1 MMKTNSHSDPLNDPR
16 FSKLITLMRE
26 QELPVG
32 SADFSS
38 RLQQRIRTASPRPV
52 LFSFPFLR
60 GVAALSLLMGVSVWM
75 FRPVQVA
82 QTPSPVE
89 ILLAA
94 QRDDGAWSAGEPL
107 LHSRYDTGVTALALM
122 ALIRSTPSVLNETQA
137 SSIRAGMEH
146 LLRLQ
151 RPDGRF
157 DAEETGIGFTQYLA
171 GMALQAASQLPNADP
186 KWRSAA
192 SLAASHCPSE
202 IQMAKLNNCLSH
214 PDSFPSRW
222 AEAGGPVA
230 QTAIQLLKP

>member
-1 MMKTNSHSDPLNDPR
+1 MMKTNDDPLNDPR
-16 FSKLITLMRE
+16 FSKLITLLRE
-26 QELPVG
+26 QEIPVG
-32 SADFSS
+32 SADFSD
-38 RLQQRIRTASPRPV
+38 RVQQRIRMLSPRPM
-52 LFSFPFLR
+52 LLAFPFLR
-60 GVAALSLLMGVSVWM
+60 GVAALVLLVGASVWM
-75 FRPVQVA
+75 FQPVQMA
-82 QTPSPVE
+82 RSPSPVE

-94 QRDDGAWSAGEPL
+94 QRDDGAWAAGAPSV
-107 LHSRYDTGVTALALM
+107 HSRYDTGVTALALI
-122 ALIRSTPSVLNETQA
+122 ALIRSAPAALNETQD